1 MTRAQK
7 SYSEASRQPQP
18 PVAGVDVS
26 EPVAG
31 FYRMK
36 LRSGGVLVGIR
47 LWFGQPPDPIT
58 GELLDRSWRWQAEA
72 NGRPIDFDTAWPK
85 CVGEPVDAR
94 EHAHLCSLQ
103 AWGEQNAPHSPEANP
118 NKPVNWL
125 TAPLTI

>member
-1 MTRAQK
+1 M
-7 SYSEASRQPQP
+7 RQH
-18 PVAGVDVS
+18 GVD
-26 EPVAG
+26 
-31 FYRMK
+31 
-36 LRSGGVLVGIR
+36 LVGGKRAEDR
-47 LWFGQPPDPIT
+47 L
-58 GELLDRSWRWQAEA
+58 A